1 MNRVAKGNSK
11 DIFEWFNWLNNTWSN
26 YEAFIQFEDGVKPK
40 DVAENFLD
48 LNKVEFLKFFEKID
62 SEDLDALDQM
72 QKLIESES
80 FVFKMIR
87 EEINNRRKVRY
98 VDFKKRL

>member
-1 MNRVAKGNSK
+1 MNSIANENSK

-48 LNKVEFLKFFEKID
+48 LNKVEILKFFD
-62 SEDLDALDQM
+62 SLDIEDIEALDQM
-72 QKLIESES
+72 QKLTESES
-80 FVFKMIR
+80 HIFKMIT
-87 EEINNRRKVRY
+87 EQINHRRKVRF
-98 VDFKKRL
+98 VDFRKKP